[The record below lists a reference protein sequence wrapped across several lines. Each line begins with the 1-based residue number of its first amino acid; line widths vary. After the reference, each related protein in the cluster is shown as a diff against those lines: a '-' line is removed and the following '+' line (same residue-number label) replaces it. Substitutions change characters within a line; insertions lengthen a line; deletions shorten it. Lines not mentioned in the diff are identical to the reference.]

1 MKSFFLVFLNL
12 NVYFAGIH
20 NNYFL
25 KDHILSYILINHIC
39 YGIGIPESIIDYF
52 QIAGLK

>member
-1 MKSFFLVFLNL
+1 MKSFVSVPLNL
-12 NVYFAGIH
+12 NIYFAGIH

-25 KDHILSYILINHIC
+25 KDHSLYYILINHIC

>member
-1 MKSFFLVFLNL
+1 MKSFVSVPLNL
-12 NVYFAGIH
+12 NIYFAGIH

-25 KDHILSYILINHIC
+25 KDHSLSYILINHIC